1 MIDGGSMFN
10 VKQSSRESQGG
21 DKSDAPPICDYE
33 GSDYRTA
40 FWEGQGREYEDLAE
54 RHALRRL
61 LPPTGGRILDI
72 GAGFG
77 RLANL
82 YGGYEHVILL
92 DYSVSQLQYA
102 RSRMGDEGYT
112 YLAADLYRLPLA
124 TNAVDTTVMVRVLHH
139 LVEVPR
145 AFSQIARVTT
155 GGGTFLLEFANKRH
169 LLNIIRRG
177 LGSKVNPFDPEPYEF
192 ADLHFDFHPKWV
204 RRELEAAGF
213 APERQRAV
221 SMFRVAALKRLIPA
235 PALARSDAALQAALA
250 PAAITPSQFV
260 RSRVAKPAAP
270 LSEQILACPECGHQP
285 LERQDGHV
293 GCPACKLTWR
303 IDGGVYVFKEPVS
316 DR

>member
-1 MIDGGSMFN
+1 LSHL
-10 VKQSSRESQGG
+10 QEEPSL
-21 DKSDAPPICDYE
+21 PPICDYE

-54 RHALRRL
+54 RYALRKL
-61 LPPTGGRILDI
+61 LPPTGRRILDI

-77 RLANL
+77 RLADL

-102 RSRMGDEGYT
+102 RSRLGDDGYT

-177 LGSKVNPFDPEPYEF
+177 LGSKVNPFDLEPYEF
-192 ADLHFDFHPKWV
+192 AELHYDFHPKWV
-204 RRELEAAGF
+204 RRRLEEAGF

-221 SMFRVAALKRLIPA
+221 SMFRVGALKRLIPA
-235 PALARSDAALQAALA
+235 PALARADAALQAALA

-270 LSEQILACPECGHQP
+270 LAEQILACPECGHQP
-285 LERQDGHV
+285 LETLDDHV
-293 GCPACKLTWR
+293 RCPGCNLTWR
-303 IDGGVYVFKEPVS
+303 IDGGVYVFKEPIR